1 IVKSLAIVDPDGKP
15 VSGDP
20 LPPGLDIG
28 SHSGGGYIGDA
39 VFAGNRPVVHLVV
52 QARGRT
58 GELMGVFVA
67 SLDLGFVRDQ
77 LADARL
83 GHGARLIVVD
93 GRGVLVASR
102 DELHGARDEAWTHGP
117 VSFAGTD
124 PAVDRALGSTV
135 EGTLSA

>member
-39 VFAGNRPVVHLVV
+39 VFAGNRPTVHLVV

-67 SLDLGFVRDQ
+67 SLDLAFVRD
-77 LADARL
+77 AIAAVWL
-83 GHGARLIVVD
+83 GTGARVIVVD
-93 GRGVLVASR
+93 GAGVVVATS
-102 DELHGARDEAWTHGP
+102 DAVIP
-117 VSFAGTD
+117 AGTALHD
-124 PAVDRALGSTV
+124 PAVDRALGSSV
-135 EGTLSA
+135 EGTLSVGGVV